1 VDDLTK
7 FLNLAKSAKVSGE
20 YTDNAETLR
29 SRMDESITVNDI
41 FKEFQAYPVRFPPDG
56 EGKYPRRWVYYDHT
70 GDKKF
75 HNYFRKRQV
84 FDKKQLPK
92 FGIDIDLQKLL

>member
-1 VDDLTK
+1 M
-7 FLNLAKSAKVSGE
+7 NLAKVSKVSDE
-20 YTDNAETLR
+20 YVDEAETLR

-41 FKEFQAYPVRFPPDG
+41 FKEFKAYPVRFGPDS
-56 EGKYPRRWVYYDHT
+56 EQKYPRRWVYYDHT

-75 HNYFRKRQV
+75 HNLFRKRQM

-92 FGIDIDLQKLL
+92 FGIDQDMIKLM